1 MTGVFPR
8 SARYVPVSSHAGFR
22 LAGFPAGRAER
33 AVKAEGK
40 IKETGT
46 TLARFLNLLLSAH
59 WLGEPGLAPWFS
71 PRGAGDSRKAL
82 ALRGFDRHYSRILA
96 DFRRVRHFF
105 GQRRTHERR

>member
-46 TLARFLNLLLSAH
+46 LSGRFLGKPLSAH
-59 WLGEPGLAPWFS
+59 CFGTRRTAPCFWAS
-71 PRGAGDSRKAL
+71 RTAIWRKAL
-82 ALRGFDRHYSRILA
+82 ALQGFDRHSNRISA
-96 DFRRVRHFF
+96 DFPPSRLRMRR
-105 GQRRTHERR
+105 